1 MNKLNKAKDVIDLYI
16 SQAQCGIFNTPNIV
30 GDHITRIYN
39 EDGLEILIC
48 YYWEYFEVFGLTT
61 EEFSQLNDY
70 YKDLLKKKYRYF

>member
-30 GDHITRIYN
+30 GDHMTRIYD
-39 EDGLEILIC
+39 EDGLEISIC
-48 YYWEYFEVFGLTT
+48 DRLKYFEVFGLTS
-61 EEFSQLNDY
+61 EEFNQLNDY